1 MRLTTDEIV
10 NAVCLHT
17 SERQQVPATSV
28 EVELSWDDEQ
38 GFTAEVWV
46 EGRSRYLVEANL
58 KESIARY
65 MLSEYGRRVYPSE
78 IEMVADEE
86 LEEIFADI
94 SEA

>member
-17 SERQQVPATSV
+17 SERQQVPVTSV

-58 KESIARY
+58 KESIVRY
-65 MLSEYGRRVYPSE
+65 MLTEYGRRVYPSS
-78 IEMVADEE
+78 ITMVADEE
-86 LEEIFADI
+86 LEEIFADVF
-94 SEA
+94 EE

>member
-17 SERQQVPATSV
+17 AERQQVPVTAV

-58 KESIARY
+58 KESIVRY
-65 MLSEYGRRVYPSE
+65 MLTEYGHRVYPSS
-78 IEMVADEE
+78 ITMVADEE
-86 LEEIFADI
+86 LEEIFADVI
-94 SEA
+94 EE

>member
-10 NAVCLHT
+10 NAICLHT
-17 SERQQVPATSV
+17 SERQQVPVTAV
-28 EVELSWDDEQ
+28 EAELSWDDEQ

-58 KESIARY
+58 KEAIVRY
-65 MLSEYGRRVYPSE
+65 MLTEYGRRVYPAE
-78 IEMVADEE
+78 IAMVADEE

-94 SEA
+94 AES

>member
-17 SERQQVPATSV
+17 AERQQVPVTAV

-58 KESIARY
+58 KESIVRY
-65 MLSEYGRRVYPSE
+65 MLTEYDRRVYPSS
-78 IEMVADEE
+78 ITMVADEE
-86 LEEIFADI
+86 LEEIFADVI
-94 SEA
+94 EE

>member
-17 SERQQVPATSV
+17 SERQQVPVTAV
-28 EVELSWDDEQ
+28 EVELSWDEEQ

-58 KESIARY
+58 KESIMRY
-65 MLSEYGRRVYPSE
+65 MLTEYERRVYPSD
-78 IEMVADEE
+78 ITMVADEE